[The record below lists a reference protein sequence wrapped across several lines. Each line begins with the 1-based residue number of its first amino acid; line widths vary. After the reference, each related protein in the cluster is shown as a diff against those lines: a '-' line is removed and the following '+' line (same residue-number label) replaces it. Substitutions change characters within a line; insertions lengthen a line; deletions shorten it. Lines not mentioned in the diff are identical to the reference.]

1 MSNLPGNISPCILFV
16 CMGNICRSPTAEAV
30 FRHTLFAAE
39 CAGSFSC
46 DSAGTHDYHVGDPPD
61 PRTIAAA
68 QRRGYDMSAL
78 RARQVELADFSRFTL
93 IMAMDRANLAALQR
107 LCPSSLH
114 ARVKLYGD
122 MHEDF
127 SGQDV
132 PDPYYGGP
140 AGFERVLDMAEAISP
155 RLLEFLRAQ
164 TTDG

>member
-1 MSNLPGNISPCILFV
+1 
-16 CMGNICRSPTAEAV
+16 MGNICRSPTAEAV

-39 CAGSFSC
+39 CAGSFGC

-122 MHEDF
+122 MHDDF

-140 AGFERVLDMAEAISP
+140 AGFERVLDLTEAAARVLIERWRREAGIAP
-155 RLLEFLRAQ
+155 NW
-164 TTDG
+164 